1 MRKYDLLEPVKH
13 TTVYLQPR

>member
-1 MRKYDLLEPVKH
+1 MRKHDLLEPVKH